1 MPVSRHLASFCG
13 TCYSAAQ
20 VGISVAIQG
29 GVVCE
34 LRWLETLGRLGSMA
48 HDQKNR
54 SGSEIETEAEA
65 VNLKSLSIFC
75 Q

>member
-1 MPVSRHLASFCG
+1 MAPVTQQPKLRLASLWLFK
-13 TCYSAAQ
+13 
-20 VGISVAIQG
+20 VLI

-34 LRWLETLGRLGSMA
+34 LRRLKTLGRLGSMA

-54 SGSEIETEAEA
+54 SGPETEMEAEA

-75 Q
+75 H